1 VTTGGVTTSSS
12 AAFIVT
18 TVNNSALVGFWQLST
33 QDGQPLPA
41 DVSAAVILN
50 PDNTYI
56 MAIISNSTGSYCAE
70 TGTYGSDGTTLTDT
84 ITASTCDPA
93 VVNTTSTASYQMSGN
108 TLTTTNTDGTV
119 LVWVKET
126 AAQPQLVG
134 KWGDMTISGAQYY
147 NSATGWSTTNGGGA
161 QIEFKPDGTF
171 TNATY
176 FQSGMYGCSWTLYV
190 WKTGTFAVNGN
201 TLTFTETE
209 HYKKNVDTCNASANF
224 DGPVPLETKT
234 YSWSIQQ
241 VADTFAGES
250 WYTGPASHTTLF
262 LDKGD
267 GSGPLSYR
275 RQE

>member
-1 VTTGGVTTSSS
+1 VTTGGVAVSSN
-12 AAFIVT
+12 AAFTVT
-18 TVNNSALVGFWQLST
+18 TANNAALVGLWQLST
-33 QDGQPLPA
+33 ENGQPLPT
-41 DVSAAVILN
+41 DISAAVILN

-56 MAIISNSTGSYCAE
+56 MAVISNSTGSYCTE
-70 TGTYGSDGTTLTDT
+70 SGTYESNGTTMTDT

-93 VVNTTSTASYQMSGN
+93 VVNTTSTASYQVSGN
-108 TLTTTNTDGTV
+108 TLTTTNTDGTI

-126 AAQPQLVG
+126 TSQPQLVG
-134 KWGDMTISGAQYY
+134 KWGDMTVSGTQYY

-176 FQSGMYGCSWTLYV
+176 FQSGMYGCSWTLQV
-190 WKTGTFAVNGN
+190 WKAGTFTVNGN
-201 TLTFTETE
+201 SLTFTETE
-209 HYKKNVDTCNASANF
+209 HYKKNVDTCNASVYF
-224 DGPVPLETKT
+224 DGPMPLETKT

-250 WYTGPASHTTLF
+250 WYTGPASHATLF